1 MKTVAGILRTKGR
14 KIWSVAPDDTVLD
27 ALSLMAEH
35 NIGAV
40 LVMDK
45 QGVVGIMSERDYTR
59 KVSLHGKTASDTL
72 VREIMT
78 RRVVCVRTDQTAEEC
93 MALMTSKRVR
103 HLPVLEEGRLAGVI
117 SIGDVVKAVISDQ
130 VFLIEQLENYITTG
144 VS

>member
-1 MKTVAGILRTKGR
+1 MKTVAGILRVKGR
-14 KIWSVAPDDTVLD
+14 DIWSVAPDDTVLD
-27 ALSLMAEH
+27 ALRLMAEQDV
-35 NIGAV
+35 GAV

-45 QGVVGIMSERDYTR
+45 QGVVGIMSERDYAR
-59 KVSLHGKTASDTL
+59 KVSLQGKSASDTF

-78 RRVVCVRTDQTAEEC
+78 RRMVCVRTDQTAEEC

-103 HLPVLEEGRLAGVI
+103 HLPVLEDGRLAGVI